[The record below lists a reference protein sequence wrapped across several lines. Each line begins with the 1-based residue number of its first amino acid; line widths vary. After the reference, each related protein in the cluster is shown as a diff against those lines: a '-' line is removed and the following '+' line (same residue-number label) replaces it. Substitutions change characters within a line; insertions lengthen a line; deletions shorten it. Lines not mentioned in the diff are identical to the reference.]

1 MTGEVFLGI
10 DLGTTRAKVGLV
22 GADGTPLGFGRA
34 ELSTTVDPAAG
45 TAEQDP
51 DDWWTGLGRAV
62 REALDAATAAA
73 GRVPVPDAICVAGH
87 GPSLTA
93 VDAAGV
99 PVRPAVM
106 WLDTRAAHE
115 RDDLE
120 AATGLRGW
128 ALGVHPAALWLQRH
142 EPATAERARWYLNS
156 WEALALRLSGE
167 AATTVV
173 PGGAAVPREALAR
186 AGLDLEK
193 VAPAVATGTV
203 LGGLTGGAAHHLGL
217 RAGTPVVAGL
227 VDAFASFHG
236 ARMLAPGDAIDVGGA
251 AGGFGIYADRPITVA
266 GGFTTPAPLPG
277 LYSVGG
283 AMAATGA
290 ALDWFAA
297 DVLGG
302 ALAIPE
308 LLAEAAAVEPG
319 AGGLVFLPYL
329 AGERS
334 PLWDPHARGAFVG
347 LTLGHGRAH
356 LTRAVLEAA
365 ALAIR
370 HVALPMLDAGLAV
383 TAMRA
388 CGGPAA
394 DDGWN
399 QIKADVTGFTVEVPL
414 VRETAA
420 VGAAIVAAV
429 GVGLHPDLPAA
440 IREMTSIDRR
450 FQPDPE
456 RAASYDRVF
465 DAYVGLYPAIAPVLA
480 RTRTPTAEAG
490 GRTSEAAAPTANS
503 DTSIAEAVA

>member
-1 MTGEVFLGI
+1 VSGGAFLGI
-10 DLGTTRAKVGLV
+10 DLGTTRAKVGLI

-34 ELSTTVDPAAG
+34 ELSTTVDPGAG
-45 TAEQDP
+45 IAEQDP
-51 DDWWTGLGRAV
+51 EAWWTGIAAAIS
-62 REALDAATAAA
+62 EALDAAEARA
-73 GRVPVPDAICVAGH
+73 GVRVEPDAICVAGH

-93 VDAAGV
+93 VDATGA

-106 WLDTRAAHE
+106 WLDTRAGEE
-115 RDDLE
+115 RAELE

-128 ALGVHPAALWLQRH
+128 ALGVQPAALWLQRH
-142 EPATAERARWYLNS
+142 DPATAERARWYLNS

-173 PGGAAVPREALAR
+173 PGGAAIPPGAVAR

-193 VAPAVATGTV
+193 IATAAATGSV
-203 LGGLTGGAAHHLGL
+203 LGGLTGAAADHLGL
-217 RAGTPVVAGL
+217 RAGTPVIAGL

-236 ARMLAPGDAIDVGGA
+236 ARMLAAGDAIDVGGA
-251 AGGFGIYADRPITVA
+251 AGGFGVYADRPVTVA

-297 DVLGG
+297 NVLRG
-302 ALAIPE
+302 ARSIPE
-308 LLAEAAAVEPG
+308 LLAEAASVEPG
-319 AGGLVFLPYL
+319 ADGLVFLPYL

-334 PLWDPHARGAFVG
+334 PLWDPQARGAFVG
-347 LTLGHGRAH
+347 LTVGHGRAH
-356 LTRAVLEAA
+356 LTRAILEAA

-370 HVALPMLDAGLAV
+370 HVAQPMLDASLPV

-399 QIKADVTGFTVEVPL
+399 QIKADVTGFTVEVPR

-429 GVGLHPDLPAA
+429 GVGAHPDLPEA
-440 IREMTSIDRR
+440 IRSMTSIDRR
-450 FQPDPE
+450 FEPD
-456 RAASYDRVF
+456 RASAAIYDRVF
-465 DAYVGLYPAIAPVLA
+465 ETYVGLYPAIAPVL
-480 RTRTPTAEAG
+480 G
-490 GRTSEAAAPTANS
+490 GVSRP
-503 DTSIAEAVA
+503 IAEAVA